1 MKTLFKNSYYYLV
14 RVICKKYHFSYAQK
28 IPELTSA
35 ETVVVRQFFY
45 SLYLSLILTIGVS
58 FFLFLDELQSRQFG
72 TSPFLHWYTAFFMS
86 AIILLFDKAN
96 KNRNKL
102 IHDEYSSNACAEY
115 YIVFSAVL
123 PPEEAKK
130 MPIKDFM
137 RSFYDYYEKNKIT
150 IKGKTFKCKDG
161 VFCKI
166 EDDKIVEIE
175 YSSLSKYASDF
186 RNGNLLK

>member
-1 MKTLFKNSYYYLV
+1 M
-14 RVICKKYHFSYAQK
+14 
-28 IPELTSA
+28 
-35 ETVVVRQFFY
+35 
-45 SLYLSLILTIGVS
+45 
-58 FFLFLDELQSRQFG
+58 
-72 TSPFLHWYTAFFMS
+72 LHWYSVFLVTAC
-86 AIILLFDKAN
+86 IIIKDKAD
-96 KNRNKL
+96 KNWNKL
-102 IHDEYSSNACAEY
+102 IHDEYSSSACAEY